1 MTTKTWIIFAAI
13 CVGIVGGLI
22 YLSGGNKIDISAVD
36 TNAILQGS
44 EKNGQIADHVYGNK
58 DSKVILI
65 EYGDY
70 QCPGCKNAYPAIKE
84 VVEKYKDKIGFV
96 FRNFPLYSA
105 HANAL
110 AAATSAEAAA
120 KQGKFWEMHD
130 LLYENQN
137 DWNQL
142 GPSERTE
149 YFVTQAKSL
158 GLDETKFRASFED
171 KTIKQKID
179 FDVALGKKLSI
190 TGTPS
195 FFINGKNVSDLRYSG
210 DKIDTSGSTESPFI
224 WNNAAAFE
232 KLIIKPAL
240 EEKGISL

>member
-120 KQGKFWEMHD
+120 GGAGWRAQLHRHEDHQARIPAEIFPPQSGAGRLVGD
-130 LLYENQN
+130 RPGVLPDRRCSLRGYEAK
-137 DWNQL
+137 
-142 GPSERTE
+142 GERG
-149 YFVTQAKSL
+149 S
-158 GLDETKFRASFED
+158 
-171 KTIKQKID
+171 
-179 FDVALGKKLSI
+179 DVG
-190 TGTPS
+190 
-195 FFINGKNVSDLRYSG
+195 
-210 DKIDTSGSTESPFI
+210 
-224 WNNAAAFE
+224 
-232 KLIIKPAL
+232 
-240 EEKGISL
+240 